1 MGRPLGQRRTDANA
15 EPTVRGTSRLS
26 VQLIAWFL
34 AIALVPLAIV
44 TVSTYLAAER
54 ALRDQVTTSLY
65 AIARRQVAQIATYVR
80 EREQNVATL
89 SRMPETIAALVDLG
103 RAPVSAAAPRR
114 EFDSIDQRYRPF
126 LAYYQEAFGY
136 DDLLLVVPDGRV
148 VFSARAPDAAGI
160 NLRAD
165 PHRTTGLGVSFDRAR
180 TLMDI
185 DFSDFA
191 LSSEGDIEQFL
202 AAPVFG
208 KSTLLGVVILRLDG
222 AEIFRIVSDR
232 TGLGETGETLLNRRI
247 GDDAV
252 IMVPVRG
259 GFDPPFTRRVALGS
273 PFGIPTQR
281 AVQGSRGEGVVI
293 DHWNRRV
300 LAVWRYM
307 PALAAGLV
315 VKMDANE
322 AYAPARQLTL
332 LAMILAGTTI
342 ALVVVA
348 ARSLARSISDPVVT
362 LTDATSHIAEGD
374 LTRRVEVA
382 ATNEIGQ
389 LARSF
394 NRMTERLAK
403 SIDELTSTTAAKERI
418 ESELRVA
425 HDIQMGIL
433 PKIFPPFPHRPE
445 FDLHAM
451 LEPAKAVGGDFY
463 DFLLFDNEELYV
475 IIGDVS
481 GKGVPASLFMAV
493 TLTLF
498 RSSVRRGMPPGALLT
513 KLNRDLCVDNTSSY
527 FVTVFCACLDV
538 RTGSLVFANGGHNPP
553 YHVTAVGGTSALPAH
568 GGPVLGLLEQASF
581 GEGALRL
588 APGDTLVMF
597 TDGITEATNSEDD
610 LYGDDRLR
618 GSLETH
624 PQPARA
630 KSIVNAIAADV
641 GRFVGNAPQSDD
653 QTILVVRYHGPG
665 GIDQQ

>member
-1 MGRPLGQRRTDANA
+1 
-15 EPTVRGTSRLS
+15 
-26 VQLIAWFL
+26 
-34 AIALVPLAIV
+34 
-44 TVSTYLAAER
+44 
-54 ALRDQVTTSLY
+54 
-65 AIARRQVAQIATYVR
+65 
-80 EREQNVATL
+80 
-89 SRMPETIAALVDLG
+89 
-103 RAPVSAAAPRR
+103 
-114 EFDSIDQRYRPF
+114 
-126 LAYYQEAFGY
+126 
-136 DDLLLVVPDGRV
+136 
-148 VFSARAPDAAGI
+148 
-160 NLRAD
+160 
-165 PHRTTGLGVSFDRAR
+165 
-180 TLMDI
+180 
-185 DFSDFA
+185 
-191 LSSEGDIEQFL
+191 
-202 AAPVFG
+202 
-208 KSTLLGVVILRLDG
+208 
-222 AEIFRIVSDR
+222 
-232 TGLGETGETLLNRRI
+232 
-247 GDDAV
+247 
-252 IMVPVRG
+252 
-259 GFDPPFTRRVALGS
+259 
-273 PFGIPTQR
+273 
-281 AVQGSRGEGVVI
+281 
-293 DHWNRRV
+293 
-300 LAVWRYM
+300 
-307 PALAAGLV
+307 
-315 VKMDANE
+315 
-322 AYAPARQLTL
+322 
-332 LAMILAGTTI
+332 MILAGTTI

-463 DFLLFDNEELYV
+463 DFLLFDDEELYV

-513 KLNRDLCVDNTSSY
+513 KLNRDLCVDNTSSV
-527 FVTVFCACLDV
+527 FVTVFCARLDV

-581 GEGALRL
+581 GEGALTL

-597 TDGITEATNSEDD
+597 TDGITEATNSADE

-618 GSLETH
+618 ALLETH

-630 KSIVNAIAADV
+630 ESIVNAIAADV

-653 QTILVVRYHGPG
+653 QTIARRAIPRPGRDRPAVSHHALSITCPNRLAEIGKAAELIEAFGAAHGLSPEVVFKLNLALDEVVTNIISHAYDDEDEHQIAIRVALDGEGVSVRVEDDGRAFNPLDAPRPDLGLDLAKRPIGGLGVHIVRSVMDALEYRREDDRNILVMRKRTGDG
-665 GIDQQ
+665 SNEGARRIE